1 MSRTASWIALLVLC
15 AGAVAGADDQPRPA
29 WLGKEPL
36 IIVGNWDSMPIFRRR
51 VGATSLDK
59 EEQYARQHTEE
70 AAVSSKTKSMP
81 IGIHCFRLPV
91 CANTICPSSPL

>member
-1 MSRTASWIALLVLC
+1 VARQGTSDHSRQLGQYAYFPA
-15 AGAVAGADDQPRPA
+15 AGR
-29 WLGKEPL
+29 
-36 IIVGNWDSMPIFRRR
+36 
-51 VGATSLDK
+51 ATSLDM